1 MNRATAGGLAAI
13 VLWSGTVALA
23 RSAAEAVG
31 PVTAAAA
38 ACGVG
43 GLLSLGSL
51 AGSGARRRSL
61 GALPRRYLLGC
72 GALFVAYMLLLFLA
86 IGSAAD
92 RAQTLTVGLLNYLWP
107 PLTIV
112 LSVLLLGRRANRL
125 LGPGLVLALAGIGMV
140 VTAGAGL
147 SWRALARTLAAD
159 PAPHLLAVGAA
170 LAWAL
175 YSTLTRRWAGGREAG
190 AVAVFLPAAALV
202 LAAVAALSAEPRAW
216 TVRAAAEV
224 LVLGLATW
232 AAYSLWDGAMRRGN
246 VALVAAASYLTPL
259 LSTLVSCAYL
269 AVVPG
274 AQLWLGCGLLATG
287 SLLGWRAVERS
298 ASIGDAIT

>member
-1 MNRATAGGLAAI
+1 MNRATVGGLVAI
-13 VLWSGTVALA
+13 LLWSGTVALA

-112 LSVLLLGRRANRL
+112 LSVVLLGRRANRL
-125 LGPGLVLALAGIGMV
+125 LGPGLVLALGGHRAGGHGRQRPLL
-140 VTAGAGL
+140 AGAG
-147 SWRALARTLAAD
+147 AD
-159 PAPHLLAVGAA
+159 PGGRPGAA
-170 LAWAL
+170 P
-175 YSTLTRRWAGGREAG
+175 AGGRGGAG
-190 AVAVFLPAAALV
+190 LGALLDPDPALGRR
-202 LAAVAALSAEPRAW
+202 PRG
-216 TVRAAAEV
+216 RAR
-224 LVLGLATW
+224 W
-232 AAYSLWDGAMRRGN
+232 RS
-246 VALVAAASYLTPL
+246 
-259 LSTLVSCAYL
+259 SCR
-269 AVVPG
+269 PPRWCW
-274 AQLWLGCGLLATG
+274 Q
-287 SLLGWRAVERS
+287 GWRH
-298 ASIGDAIT
+298 